1 MATISKSNNDNFLTW
16 NKITGT
22 LSPEDLQANGLNK
35 VNTPQ
40 NLAISS
46 GFILTWDD
54 KSNFETGVEIHRRSE
69 NEAEFKK
76 IGTVGEN
83 IETYTDSNTSIG
95 ITYYYK
101 VRAYFDNGVGSVEYG
116 IFSNEVNY
124 TFALTWVSRSAAEQT
139 PWQSVAFGN
148 NVFVSVSTGGKI
160 MRSINDGEDW
170 STITPPS
177 SDPFIKVR
185 YGNNVFISLQTISN
199 ADNIIK
205 STDYG
210 ASWSTISSVLEAN
223 SWRGLVYGNSTWIAV
238 SSTGTNRT
246 AWSDDD
252 GATWNAVASSEQN
265 EWRSVAY
272 GNGVFIAVASSG
284 TNRVMRSTDD
294 GVSWS
299 AVASSEQNS
308 WRDVIYVNG
317 VFVAVSQG
325 GTNASMISVNDG
337 VSWVALSTADNNS
350 SWNALATGAGIYTAV
365 AGGGTIQAM
374 FSEDTSTVWNPS
386 TVSESNIW
394 GDLAFGNNT
403 FVAVSSNGTNR
414 VMTGTV

>member
-1 MATISKSNNDNFLTW
+1 MATIEKSNNDNFLTW

-22 LSPEDLQANGLNK
+22 LSPEDLQANGLNE

-40 NLAISS
+40 NLAVAS
-46 GFILTWDD
+46 GFVLTWDD
-54 KSNFETGVEIHRRSE
+54 KSNFETGVEIHRKSE
-69 NEAEFKK
+69 SETKFKK
-76 IGTVGEN
+76 IGEVGEN
-83 IETYTDSNTSIG
+83 VETYTDSSTSVG

-101 VRAYFDNGVGSVEYG
+101 VRAYFDNGVGSVKYG
-116 IFSNEVNY
+116 SFSNEVNY
-124 TFALTWVSRSAAEQT
+124 TFALTWTSRSASEQST
-139 PWQSVAFGN
+139 WQSVSFGN
-148 NVFVSVSTGGKI
+148 NVFVAVSSAGKI
-160 MRSINDGEDW
+160 MRSTNNGETW
-170 STITPPS
+170 SAITPPS

-185 YGNNVFISLQTISN
+185 YGNGVFISLQTVAN
-199 ADNIIK
+199 QDDIIK

-210 ASWSTISSVLEAN
+210 VSWSTVSGVLEAN
-223 SWRGLVYGNSTWIAV
+223 SWKGLAYGNSTWVAV
-238 SSTGTNRT
+238 SSNGTNRT

-252 GATWNAVASSEQN
+252 GETWNAVASSEQN
-265 EWRSVAY
+265 SWRSVCY
-272 GNGVFIAVASSG
+272 GNGVFIAVSDSG

-317 VFVAVSQG
+317 IFIAVSQG

-337 VSWVALSTADNNS
+337 VSWVALSTADNS
-350 SWNALATGAGIYTAV
+350 SNWTALATGSGIYVSV
-365 AGGGTIQAM
+365 ATGGTIQAM
-374 FSEDTSTVWNPS
+374 FAEDTSTVWNPS

-394 GDLAFGNNT
+394 SDLAFGNNT
-403 FVAVSSNGTNR
+403 FVSISPTGTNR